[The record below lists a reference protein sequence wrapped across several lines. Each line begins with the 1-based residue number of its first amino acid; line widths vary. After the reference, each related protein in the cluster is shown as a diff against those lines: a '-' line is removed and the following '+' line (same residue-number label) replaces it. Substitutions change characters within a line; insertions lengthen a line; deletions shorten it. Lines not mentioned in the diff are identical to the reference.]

1 MIPARSFMKKI
12 LTIEDDKQLQ
22 EIYKKK
28 LTAAGF
34 AVIQATDGY
43 HGLELAKAEV
53 PDLILLD
60 MMLPEGMTGIDFL
73 EELKKEPM
81 TSGIPV
87 FVLSNLDHQVERA
100 IKAGAVWYFLKVNV
114 SIDEVI
120 TKIADYLK

>member
-1 MIPARSFMKKI
+1 MTPARSFMKKI

-34 AVIQATDGY
+34 AVIQAMDGY
-43 HGLELAKAEV
+43 HGLELAKAEM

-60 MMLPEGMTGIDFL
+60 MMLSEGMTGIDFL
-73 EELKKEPM
+73 DQLKKEPM
-81 TSGIPV
+81 TSAIPV

-120 TKIADYLK
+120 AKIADYLK